1 MSEENKQ
8 IDSLQPSWAA
18 HELFALALTLVLA
31 IWIVSQYGKEARP
44 QSLTTDRDEARA
56 AKRAELK
63 KADEEALGSY
73 GVVDE
78 ALKRYRLPIVDAMN
92 IVVQKAQLDSDA
104 IAKEIATRMGPP
116 SDLKL
121 VEIPS
126 PDFLVDESE
135 LKDPALI
142 AQGKTLF
149 QAKVCFTCHQTD
161 PAVPA
166 AAGAAMKAP
175 KYIGDF
181 WGKETVVHKGIG
193 GPLEKVVFGPGY
205 FYESVK
211 DSMIR
216 VAKGALAPMPPLPPP
231 TDEEIK
237 ALMAYVKSLSKK

>member
-31 IWIVSQYGKEARP
+31 IWIVSKYGKEARP

-78 ALKRYRLPIVDAMN
+78 ARKVYRLPVTDAMS
-92 IVVQKAQLDSDA
+92 VVVSRMQEDS
-104 IAKEIATRMGPP
+104 TGLHG
-116 SDLKL
+116 DLVARSQAAAGL
-121 VEIPS
+121 AVVVPAE
-126 PDFLVDESE
+126 E

-149 QAKVCFTCHQTD
+149 QTKICFTCHQTD

-166 AAGAAMKAP
+166 AAGAALKAP
-175 KYIGDF
+175 VFMGDF
-181 WGKETVVHKGIG
+181 WGKEREVHKGIG
-193 GPLEKVVFGPGY
+193 GPIEKVTFDAAY
-205 FYESVK
+205 FVES
-211 DSMIR
+211 IR
-216 VAKGALAPMPPLPPP
+216 KPMDKVLKGAVAPMTPPPP
-231 TDEEIK
+231 TTDDELK
-237 ALMAYVKSLSKK
+237 ALLAYVKSLSKK

>member
-8 IDSLQPSWAA
+8 IDSLQPSWEA

-31 IWIVSQYGKEARP
+31 VWIVSKYGKEARP

-63 KADEEALGSY
+63 KADEEALGSH

-78 ALKRYRLPIVDAMN
+78 SRKVYRLPVTDAMRA
-92 IVVQKAQLDSDA
+92 VVSRMNESPGSLH
-104 IAKEIATRMGPP
+104 KE
-116 SDLKL
+116 L
-121 VEIPS
+121 VSRSMAAAGLAVAVPTE
-126 PDFLVDESE
+126 E

-149 QAKVCFTCHQTD
+149 QTKICFTCHQVD

-166 AAGAAMKAP
+166 PAGLALKAP
-175 KYIGDF
+175 SFMDEF
-181 WGKETVVHKGIG
+181 WGEEREVHKGLG
-193 GPLEKVVFGPGY
+193 GPIEKVMFDAAY
-205 FYESVK
+205 FVES
-211 DSMIR
+211 IR
-216 VAKGALAPMPPLPPP
+216 KPMDKVVKGALAPMPPPPP
-231 TDEEIK
+231 MTDDELK